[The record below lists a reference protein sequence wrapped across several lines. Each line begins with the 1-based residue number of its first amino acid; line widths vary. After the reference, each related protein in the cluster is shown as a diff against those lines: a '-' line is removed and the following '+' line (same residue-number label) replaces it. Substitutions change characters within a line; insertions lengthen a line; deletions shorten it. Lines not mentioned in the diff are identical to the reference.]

1 LDYYQTA
8 TLRNRGAEMP
18 SAGRAFT
25 WKLLFDLKRRGVE
38 TAYVPLHTG
47 LSSYMD
53 DSLDAHHPA
62 SEKNTSSVR
71 QQPRRLTEPILLKAD
86 E

>member
-1 LDYYQTA
+1 LNYQTDYA
-8 TLRNRGAEMP
+8 KEPGSAEMP
-18 SAGRAFT
+18 SAVEPSPGTF
-25 WKLLFDLKRRGVE
+25 FDLKRRGVE

-53 DSLDAHHPA
+53 DGSDAQHPPQR
-62 SEKNTSSVR
+62 KNTSSVR